1 MSGSTSAP
9 SLKEFQKHEQSTP
22 GKGPHLPAPTG
33 LFDDDDNDSD
43 EDDNF
48 FMPSSSKPSK
58 TDKVKPTTIIFDDDE
73 GDLFKEKTTALP
85 AASVSQTDENKARTD
100 KTITLPSSKNP
111 KLVSE
116 TKTQKG
122 LFSDEEDSEDLFSS
136 QSSSKTKSAS
146 VLSSQ
151 PPASVSL
158 FGDEDEEDNLF
169 GSAAA
174 KKQTSSLPPQS
185 QEKAKPSE
193 QPPKKASA
201 LFSSDEEDQWSVAD
215 SQTKLA
221 SERKSKGERWDAGT
235 NQGQEAKAVKRP
247 ISLRRRMMMESIS
260 LLLRRTAKRRL
271 REPHFC
277 LKMTLIAEALCS
289 AFLLHLFLLQQRKES
304 IPKVPLLFSDE
315 EDSEVPSGVK
325 PVDLKAENAA
335 ASPEVGS
342 ADVANVAQKEGLYPH
357 LIRKQAGL
365 LIYFLLHL
373 HWTKEPRV
381 GPKLSLVCLMR
392 TRTK

>member
-1 MSGSTSAP
+1 M
-9 SLKEFQKHEQSTP
+9 
-22 GKGPHLPAPTG
+22 
-33 LFDDDDNDSD
+33 
-43 EDDNF
+43 
-48 FMPSSSKPSK
+48 
-58 TDKVKPTTIIFDDDE
+58 
-73 GDLFKEKTTALP
+73 
-85 AASVSQTDENKARTD
+85 
-100 KTITLPSSKNP
+100 
-111 KLVSE
+111 
-116 TKTQKG
+116 
-122 LFSDEEDSEDLFSS
+122 
-136 QSSSKTKSAS
+136 KTKHGQIKRSPYLLAKIRS
-146 VLSSQ
+146 LYQKQRLRKVCFQMKKTLRICFLLKVQ
-151 PPASVSL
+151 VRRKVHQFCPANPQHRSPFLVMKMKRTIFL
-158 FGDEDEEDNLF
+158 

-235 NQGQEAKAVKRP
+235 NQGQEAKAVKKTNLFEEEDDDGVDLFAIAKDSQKKTQRT
-247 ISLRRRMMMESIS
+247 S
-260 LLLRRTAKRRL
+260 LLFEDDTD
-271 REPHFC
+271 
-277 LKMTLIAEALCS
+277 S
-289 AFLLHLFLLQQRKES
+289 GSSLFSLPPTSVPPAATKKES

-342 ADVANVAQKEGLYPH
+342 ADVANVAQKEGLLPTSD
-357 LIRKQAGL
+357 QEAGGP